1 MHDGPDH
8 CPNESCPA
16 RAEVSR
22 DVAWF
27 WRKGT
32 FVRRDQR
39 VVKRYQ
45 CRACKRH
52 FSDRTLRLDYKLVR
66 LDINGRLVDLLK
78 GGASIRSSARLL
90 GVSRKTAQRR
100 MRLLMRPTRGT
111 RA

>member
-1 MHDGPDH
+1 MHDGPAR

-16 RAEVSR
+16 RAEGSR

-32 FVRRDQR
+32 FVRGDQR

-45 CRACKRH
+45 CRSCLLH
-52 FSDRTLRLDYKLVR
+52 FSERTLRLDYKLVR
-66 LDINGRLVDLLK
+66 LDINGPLVELLQ

-100 MRLLMRPTRGT
+100 VRLLMRRSPSVK
-111 RA
+111 A